1 MFISWLVLFGCWL
14 FGAGPIRGLLR
25 MDRCFLRTG
34 RVWLWAVPIA
44 LLPVF
49 PTAFAIFVAFLGVFS
64 LVKGNVG
71 LPKTLLLALAVFAIL
86 GSSSQVFAPPHPLV
100 QLMDT
105 APREIQKNKTA
116 SQDQN
121 LFDWRRMIYLQGWNP
136 TDNGGLRAK
145 PLEDGFWR
153 VPRLNPGTGNPYSE
167 IFIEAFPRVQANQI
181 YTQSFYFRHDG
192 REISFQVSFFTQRGH
207 HPVPVTIE
215 EVVPGLWRAYATFRS
230 GENDKWVRPLNLVA
244 LGGDW
249 TYLDLGYVQLEVSS
263 RPTPYIWPGLGD
275 SLLQRIGWWVGVA
288 LLGLFTALGSQF
300 LLRRATPTG
309 SAAAL
314 LVGMFIHIC
323 VALFQYLDT
332 AQRVS
337 GLTLQPNLLGHSGV
351 VIAAVI
357 IALWPKPVSGMAVI
371 GSLVLVILSGSRTAL
386 LAWVLITIFWL
397 VSNLTR
403 RSWRWLLPVGLVIGV
418 AVLGL
423 HLVSNRLSNM
433 GVLDGSMLQV
443 RYEIWE
449 VACKAFLSTP
459 ITGIGHDRFSTY
471 YILNHPEGVIEPLV
485 GHAHNLVAHI
495 LSEAGLL
502 GLMGFAVLYGYAL
515 IVLALKRVW
524 GGLLVLAVAMLL
536 NLGDYSFFNDFVYYP
551 VWFALGWALIH
562 PRHTIYS
569 ARMPQ

>member
-1 MFISWLVLFGCWL
+1 MSRW
-14 FGAGPIRGLLR
+14 
-25 MDRCFLRTG
+25 FLRTG
-34 RVWLWAVPIA
+34 RVWLWALPIA
-44 LLPVF
+44 LLPIS
-49 PTAFAIFVAFLGVFS
+49 PTAFAIFVAFLGAFF
-64 LVKGNVG
+64 LVKGNVE
-71 LPKTLLLALAVFAIL
+71 LPKKLLLSLGVFAVL
-86 GSSSQVFAPPHPLV
+86 GVLSQVFAPPHPIV
-100 QLMDT
+100 QLMAT
-105 APREIQKNKTA
+105 APIAIQKNNSA

-145 PLEDGFWR
+145 PLADGFWR
-153 VPRLNPGTGNPYSE
+153 VPRFNPRTGNPYNE
-167 IFIEAFPRVQANQI
+167 IFIEAFPQVQADQS

-192 REISFQVSFFTQRGH
+192 REVIFQISFFTQQGH

-215 EVVPGLWRAYATFRS
+215 EVEPGLWRAYATFRS
-230 GENDKWVRPLNLVA
+230 GENDKWVRPVNLVA

-249 TYLDLGYVQLEVSS
+249 SYLDLGYVQLEVGS
-263 RPTPYIWPGLGD
+263 RPTPYIWPGFDD

-288 LLGLFTALGSQF
+288 LLGLFTASGSQF
-300 LLRRATPTG
+300 LLLRATPSG
-309 SAAAL
+309 SAVAL
-314 LVGMFIHIC
+314 SVGMFIHIC

-351 VIAAVI
+351 IVAAVI
-357 IALWPKPVSGMAVI
+357 VALGPKPVSSIAVI

-403 RSWRWLLPVGLVIGV
+403 RSWQWLLPAVGLVIGV

-423 HLVSNRLSNM
+423 RSVLNRLSNM
-433 GVLDGSMLQV
+433 GDLDGSMLQV

-449 VACKAFLSTP
+449 VALKAFLSTP
-459 ITGIGHDRFSTY
+459 MTGIGHDRFSTF

-502 GLMGFAVLYGYAL
+502 GLMGFAVLYGYVL
-515 IVLALKRVW
+515 IVLVLKRAW

-536 NLGDYSFFNDFVYYP
+536 NLGDYSFFTDFVYYP
-551 VWFALGWALIH
+551 VWFVLGWALIH
-562 PRHTIYS
+562 PRHTAYS